1 MIGGPPLSGR
11 RRVAGFA
18 VALSALPVLS
28 AVAYGI
34 GMALSDV
41 IVLFLAVVVGVA
53 LAGGLGPALLAAVGG
68 FLLLNYF
75 FTPPVRSLAVDTRR
89 NLLALVVFVVVGIGV
104 SWIVDLAERR
114 TRQAE
119 LAARDAHTLATV
131 AGGVLGGADPLVAL
145 LCQLRDTLAL
155 ASVSLL
161 ERVPEGGWKVA
172 AAVGGPVAESP
183 AEGDVRVPADDDR
196 MLVLS
201 GRQLAEGEER
211 IVRAFAAQA
220 ALALTQKRLAV
231 AAEGDRVRSALLAAV
246 SHDLRTPLAS
256 ARAAVEG
263 LRADG
268 VEYEFDARDRDELL
282 ATASESLDRLTDLV
296 TNLLDMS
303 RLQAG
308 TLGMNLVDVGLE
320 DIVPRALDE
329 LGDDGSR
336 VVVRLNEELC
346 TVRADPGLLV
356 RVLVNLLANA
366 VRYSPPGS
374 PPCVT
379 TGFCDPLVELRVADH
394 GPGIP
399 AADRERVFLPFQR
412 LGDRHNHQGVG
423 LGLALSRGLTEAMG
437 GTLLPEPT
445 PGGGVTMVVS
455 LPCAHLP
462 ARFDGAS

>member
-11 RRVAGFA
+11 RRFAGFLLA
-18 VALSALPVLS
+18 ASALPVLS
-28 AVAYGI
+28 AVGYGI

-53 LAGGLGPALLAAVGG
+53 LAGGLGPAMVAAVGG

-75 FTPPVRSLAVDTRR
+75 FTPPVRTWGIATRT
-89 NLLALVVFVVVGIGV
+89 NLLALIVFVVVALGV
-104 SWIVDLAERR
+104 SWIVDLAARR
-114 TRQAE
+114 TRQADT
-119 LAARDAHTLATV
+119 ASRDARTLATV
-131 AGGVLGGADPLVAL
+131 AGSVLSGANPLDAL
-145 LCQLRDTLAL
+145 LHQLRDTLGL

-183 AEGDVRVPADDDR
+183 AEGDVRVPADDTR
-196 MLVLS
+196 TLVLR
-201 GRQLAEGEER
+201 GRQLEEGEQR

-220 ALALTQKRLAV
+220 ALALTQQRLAI

-256 ARAAVEG
+256 AKAAIEG
-263 LRADG
+263 LRSED
-268 VEYEFDARDRDELL
+268 VTFDERDRSELL
-282 ATASESLDRLTDLV
+282 ATADESLIRLTELV
-296 TNLLDMS
+296 ANLLDMS

-320 DIVPRALDE
+320 DVLPRALDE
-329 LGDDGSR
+329 LGPDGRR
-336 VVVRLNEELC
+336 VVVRLVGGLC
-346 TVRADPGLLV
+346 GVRADPGLLI

-366 VRYSPPGS
+366 VRYSPAEKS
-374 PPCVT
+374 PLVTDCVRD
-379 TGFCDPLVELRVADH
+379 GWVELRVADH

-399 AADRERVFLPFQR
+399 PADRERVFLPFQR
-412 LGDRHNHQGVG
+412 LGDGDNHQGVG

-455 LPCAHLP
+455 LPRSHSP
-462 ARFDGAS
+462 DGVT